1 MTYVS
6 SLGMQ
11 ILMTNSLQKE
21 QKDLSKLN
29 EQLSSGKKNADLTD
43 YAPLEARQLMNFQ
56 NSVNAKDAYTS
67 GLKSVKTRLEM
78 YDTTLSDIESI
89 TADAKSLASQNQSYD
104 ATKIPQIKAQV
115 ENYLKQ
121 VSNDL
126 NQKVGNRY
134 VYAGIRYTTQPVSDD
149 LTVLSGAPAATIH
162 NDNLTLPDYDNAY
175 VLSGTVT
182 DANAY
187 TADSVLADDN
197 YSITYGVSSDD
208 PSFQRLIN
216 GLRYMYR
223 ATQTTDPATYQ
234 SDMNQAATMLATAL
248 QGIQGI
254 HTAVAGNQNT
264 INSQVTNLSDSIN
277 TLKDQVD
284 DIQKVDLTEVSIK
297 ITLLQTQLE
306 ASYSATAKLGQL
318 SIVKYL

>member
-11 ILMTNSLQKE
+11 ILMTNALQKE
-21 QKDLSKLN
+21 QKDLGKLN

-43 YAPLEARQLMNFQ
+43 YIPLEARQLMNFQ
-56 NSVNAKDAYTS
+56 NDVNAKQAYTA
-67 GLKSVKTRLEM
+67 GLNTVQTRLEM
-78 YDTTLSDIESI
+78 YDTTLSDMESI
-89 TADAKSLASQNQSYD
+89 TADAKSLASQNQNYD
-104 ATKIPQIKAQV
+104 PTKIAQIKAQV

-121 VSNDL
+121 ISNDL
-126 NQKVGNRY
+126 NQKVGSRY
-134 VYAGIRYTTQPVSDD
+134 VFAGIRYTTQPVSDD
-149 LTVLSGAPAATIH
+149 LAVLSGAPSATIYT
-162 NDNLTLPDYDNAY
+162 DNQTLPDYDNEN
-175 VLSGTVT
+175 VLSGTTT

-187 TADSVLADDN
+187 TADSILADNN

-223 ATQTTDPATYQ
+223 ATQTTDPVAYQ
-234 SDMNQAATMLATAL
+234 SDMNQASTMLATAL

-264 INSQVTNLSDSIN
+264 IKSQITNLSDSMN
-277 TLKDQVD
+277 TLKNQVD
-284 DIQKVDLTEVSIK
+284 DIQKVDLTEVSTK

-306 ASYSATAKLGQL
+306 ASYSATAKLEQL